1 MERKKIVP
9 KITLNAQQQEEALRE
24 VQKED
29 KKKTVQRV
37 TIDLP
42 QFIYEQIKQET
53 EDTGQTLKG
62 FVLGLVREHF
72 IRKEAK

>member
-53 EDTGQTLKG
+53 ENTGQTLKG

-72 IRKEAK
+72 IRKEVK